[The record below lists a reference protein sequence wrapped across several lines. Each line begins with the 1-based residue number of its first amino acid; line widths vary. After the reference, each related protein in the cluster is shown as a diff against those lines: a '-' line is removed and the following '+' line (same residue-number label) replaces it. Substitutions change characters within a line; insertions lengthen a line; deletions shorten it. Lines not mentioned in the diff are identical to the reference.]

1 MNAPPT
7 PEAGPGSRTAL
18 ALPLLPRLD
27 DYLSHHARHTPAA
40 PACWFMDGWTSYSDL
55 EQRVDAMARAL
66 HGLGLR
72 HGDRLAVLSTPRPEF
87 WVSLLAALRIGVVWV
102 GLNPRYTWRELA
114 HVVGDSQPRA
124 LLSLAGFEGVDFAEM
139 AQRMRAEF
147 PFIGHAF
154 RLDDGPALGGLEPAA
169 ALQERAVGPP
179 GMAAYAARRGAVKG
193 ADAAVIVYT
202 SGSSGTP
209 KGAVLPHR
217 SLVYGPRVQAE
228 QNAIARPR
236 VLCNF
241 PINHVACIGDTCAS
255 TLIAGGMLAFDERFD
270 PGHYLKLVE
279 RLRLTQLAHV
289 PTVLQMLLA
298 HPDFATRELSSLQLV
313 AWGGAALPI
322 SAIRA
327 FRARGLRMISIYG
340 MTETVCNVTWADERS
355 SDEVLATTIGRPDPN
370 VALKL
375 VDEQCAEVPEGEQGE
390 IAVRHEALMLG
401 YFNRP
406 EATAASLTPEGF
418 LRTGDLAV
426 RLPDGN
432 YRVVG
437 RRSEMYKSGGYNVY
451 PREVE
456 DALTSHPA
464 VSAAG
469 VFGIADDHWGE
480 AVTAA
485 VVLREGHSASIA
497 DLTAHVRAAKGVHQT
512 PKVIHFLDALPLTP
526 VGKPD
531 KKALRARYS

>member
-1 MNAPPT
+1 
-7 PEAGPGSRTAL
+7 L

-401 YFNRP
+401 YFNRRP
-406 EATAASLTPEGF
+406 
-418 LRTGDLAV
+418 
-426 RLPDGN
+426 LP
-432 YRVVG
+432 R
-437 RRSEMYKSGGYNVY
+437 
-451 PREVE
+451 
-456 DALTSHPA
+456 SHPKA
-464 VSAAG
+464 SCAPAIWRCACPTATTVSSVGAARC
-469 VFGIADDHWGE
+469 
-480 AVTAA
+480 TSPAA
-485 VVLREGHSASIA
+485 TTSIPAKSRFVLKNTLPWRWLPWWACPTRSTRRLAWRGSAP
-497 DLTAHVRAAKGVHQT
+497 G
-512 PKVIHFLDALPLTP
+512 
-526 VGKPD
+526 
-531 KKALRARYS
+531 RARRLWMPTRCAPGAGSAWPTTRFPSALNGGSNCHCCQSGRWTSRR